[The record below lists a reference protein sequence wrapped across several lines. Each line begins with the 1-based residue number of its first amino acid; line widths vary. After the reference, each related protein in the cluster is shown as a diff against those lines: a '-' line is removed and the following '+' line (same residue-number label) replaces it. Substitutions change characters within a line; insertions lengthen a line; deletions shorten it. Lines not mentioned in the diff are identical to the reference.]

1 MSYSDTKKAQLYAAE
16 AEVAAAEC
24 KLYTEE
30 ARKAPDYAAEAR
42 QAANDA
48 AASSA
53 QATVAASQ
61 ANISANSAS
70 ESASQAL
77 VSASEAASAGQT
89 AAEAVFSRTL
99 RVPDGETVTEL
110 QAASVR
116 KDSVASFDDSGNP
129 SSIPVNT
136 IAILDS
142 GGKIPVS
149 MLPAIALTE
158 PFVVSSQ
165 AAMLALNAEPGDIA
179 KRTDKGYSF
188 MLAAL
193 PPSTLANW
201 VQLNDDILAQ
211 LALSTGAAQ
220 VGALD
225 DNSGSTTVQ
234 GALNLKASTANLASV
249 ATGKGDALIGVKAS
263 FTGSVAMT
271 QDDKNKL
278 TIHVAEAGAK
288 GDGINDD
295 APAINAAITYLK
307 SVGGGR
313 LNFGA
318 GTYLCGSAIDIRGAN
333 ISLIGTGIGS
343 TIVKANFSGQAL
355 LNANESTDSR
365 ISPFY
370 ISGFTFDG
378 NSTIQRV
385 FDVRYR
391 HYTSVDNCIFTG
403 GTVAALYEMDTW
415 LNTFT
420 NCGFESSLTGIQ
432 LQGSNHR
439 SAFRSCST
447 QGCTGYHIW
456 VRSLG
461 TVADGNQALVF
472 DNCDVE
478 FGTGFGVRFEG
489 TSAAFNG
496 CYIGENLGGS
506 TFDMRS
512 GVVSV
517 NSGVFYWGY
526 TNGVNGIVAAGGR
539 ITFTDVEMNAQSFG
553 VLSSLASGTGGK
565 VAFIRCTGNCAVGG
579 SNIMSGD
586 VLDYGPGPNTNFAAE
601 KLGAFMS
608 VGRFNTTTTNSV
620 SGYAQTVTCATTT
633 GTPALMS
640 LTTGLSS
647 KSWMYGKNFYF
658 VIVYSSNV
666 AVKCALSATAF
677 GGTPSKTLIDLPSSG
692 GAIKTAVVLNI
703 LTDASAYTLLEVV
716 GQSVVVGS
724 TFTVYECLLS
734 DYRMLDTTLGNF
746 SNIYKF

>member
-1 MSYSDTKKAQLYAAE
+1 MSYSDTKKAQLYAAV

-30 ARKAPDYAAEAR
+30 ARKAPDYAADAR

-61 ANISANSAS
+61 ANISANSSS

-77 VSASEAASAGQT
+77 VYASQAESAAQT
-89 AAEAVFSRTL
+89 ASEAVFSRTL

-110 QAASVR
+110 QSASVR
-116 KDSVASFDDSGNP
+116 RDSVASFDDSGNP

-149 MLPAIALTE
+149 MLPAVALTE
-158 PFVVSSQ
+158 PFVVNSQ
-165 AAMLALNAEPGDIA
+165 AAMLALNAQVGDIA

-193 PPSTLANW
+193 PPTTLANW

-211 LALSTGAAQ
+211 LALTTGAAQ
-220 VGALD
+220 VGAVD

-234 GALNLKASTANLASV
+234 GALNLKASIANLASV
-249 ATGKGDALIGVKAS
+249 ASGKGDALIGVKAS
-263 FTGSVAMT
+263 FTGAVAMT

-278 TIHVAEAGAK
+278 TIHVADSGAK
-288 GDGINDD
+288 GDGTTDD
-295 APAINAAITYLK
+295 APAINAAIAYLK
-307 SVGGGR
+307 SMGGGR
-313 LNFGA
+313 LNFSA
-318 GTYLCGSAIDIRGAN
+318 GTYLCGAAIDIRGAN

-343 TIVKANFSGQAL
+343 TTLKANFSGQSL
-355 LNANESTDSR
+355 LNANETTDIR

-378 NSTIQRV
+378 NNTVQRV

-447 QGCTGYHIW
+447 QGCSGYHIW

-461 TVADGNQALVF
+461 TVNDGNQALVF

-489 TSAAFNG
+489 TSATFNG
-496 CYIGENLGGS
+496 CYIGENISGNV
-506 TFDMRS
+506 FDVRS

-526 TNGVNGIVAAGGR
+526 VNGVNGIVAAGGR
-539 ITFTDVEMNAQSFG
+539 ITFTDVEMNAQTYG
-553 VLSSLASGTGGK
+553 VLSSLAAGTGGK
-565 VAFIRCTGNCAVGG
+565 VAFIRCSGNCAVGA
-579 SNIMSGD
+579 SNVMSGD
-586 VLDYGPGPNTNFAAE
+586 VLDYGPAPNTNFTSE
-601 KLGAFMS
+601 KLGAFLS

-620 SGYAQTVTCATTT
+620 SGYGQSVTCATTT

-640 LTTGLSS
+640 LTASLSN

-658 VIVYSSNV
+658 VLVYASNV
-666 AVKCALSATAF
+666 AIRCALSATAF
-677 GGTPSKTLIDLPSSG
+677 GGSPSKTLVDLPSSG
-692 GAIKTAVVLNI
+692 GAIKTAVILNI
-703 LTDASAYTLLEVV
+703 STDASAYTLLEIV

>member
-1 MSYSDTKKAQLYAAE
+1 MSYSDTKKAQLYAAV

-48 AASSA
+48 AASSS

-149 MLPAIALTE
+149 MLPAVALTE

-165 AAMLALNAEPGDIA
+165 AAMLALNAQVGDIA

-225 DNSGSTTVQ
+225 DNGGSTTVQ
-234 GALNLKASTANLASV
+234 GALNLKTSTANLASV
-249 ATGKGDALIGVKAS
+249 ATGKGDALIGVKSPLAN
-263 FTGSVAMT
+263 SVAMT
-271 QDDKNKL
+271 QHDKNAL
-278 TIHVAEAGAK
+278 VLHVADFGAK
-288 GDGINDD
+288 GDGVTDD
-295 APAINAAITYLK
+295 ATSINNAITSIK
-307 SVGGGR
+307 NAGGGR
-313 LNFGA
+313 LNFGS
-318 GTYLCGSAIDIRGAN
+318 GTYLCGSAIDIRGVN
-333 ISLIGTGIGS
+333 ISLVGTGIGT

-355 LNANESTDSR
+355 LNANETTDTR

-378 NSTIQRV
+378 NNTVQRV

-666 AVKCALSATAF
+666 AVRCALSATAF
-677 GGTPSKTLIDLPSSG
+677 GGTPSKTLVDLPSSG